1 MGSNRATSARRRRR
15 NAEIQLSH
23 KGDGLTHRQLT
34 RWYQQYALVVTRKSD
49 SEADAQRR
57 RRDLAAWFTRA
68 VEAKEALGWSRTRI
82 AMKAGLNRKDLY
94 RWLDPEEIPKSPR
107 SATIRRICDGLNLDY
122 SEPARIMGWDLLE
135 SGPSGGA
142 PTALEGKI
150 ARARALLRTNLS
162 PAQRAE
168 YEKML
173 AGYERVYER
182 MLDDFFEQIEADIAQ
197 SRESEREQ

>member
-1 MGSNRATSARRRRR
+1 
-15 NAEIQLSH
+15 
-23 KGDGLTHRQLT
+23 
-34 RWYQQYALVVTRKSD
+34 VTRKSD

-57 RRDLAAWFTRA
+57 RRDLSAWFTRA
-68 VEAKEALGWSRTRI
+68 IEAKEALGWSRTRI

>member
-1 MGSNRATSARRRRR
+1 M
-15 NAEIQLSH
+15 
-23 KGDGLTHRQLT
+23 
-34 RWYQQYALVVTRKSD
+34 TRKRD
-49 SEADAQRR
+49 SQAETAQR
-57 RRDLAAWFTRA
+57 RRDLAAWFARA
-68 VEAKEALGWSRTRI
+68 VAAKEALGWSRTKI
-82 AMKAGLNRKDLY
+82 AIRAGFNRKDLY
-94 RWLDPEEIPKSPR
+94 RWLNPEEIPTSPR

-122 SEPARIMGWDLLE
+122 SEPARIMGWDVLE

-173 AGYERVYER
+173 ASYERVYER
-182 MLDDFFEQIEADIAQ
+182 MLDDFFEQIEADLSPGQ
-197 SRESEREQ
+197 ESLARTRDEAETDGDGPTRH